1 MEMEIVFSG
10 KMKVDALL
18 GNFVIKTDQ
27 PSSQGGDASA
37 PQPFD
42 LFLASLGTCTG
53 VYVLSFCNA
62 RHIPTEDIT
71 LHFKTVRDKET
82 HLITNIDMSI
92 KVPNTF
98 PEKYHQAMVKSAGKC
113 AVKRL
118 LEHPPEITI
127 NVEQSA

>member
-27 PSSQGGDASA
+27 LSSQGGDASA

-42 LFLASLGTCTG
+42 LFLASLGTCTAL
-53 VYVLSFCNA
+53 YVLIFCNT

-71 LHFKTVRDKET
+71 LHFKTERDKET

-92 KVPNTF
+92 KVPKTF
-98 PEKYHQAMVKSAGKC
+98 PEKYHQAMVMAAGKC

-118 LEHPPEITI
+118 LEHPPGITI
-127 NVEQSA
+127 RVEQST

>member
-10 KMKVDALL
+10 NMKVDALL

-27 PSSQGGDASA
+27 STSQGGDASA

-62 RHIPTEDIT
+62 RHIPTDDIS
-71 LHFKTVRDKET
+71 LHFKTERDRET
-82 HLITNIDMSI
+82 HLITSIDMDI
-92 KVPNTF
+92 KVPKTF
-98 PEKYHQAMVKSAGKC
+98 PEKYKQAMIKSAGKC

-118 LEHPPEITI
+118 LEQPPDITI
-127 NVEQSA
+127 NVEQSP

>member
-10 KMKVDALL
+10 NMKVDALL

-27 PSSQGGDASA
+27 TTSQGGDASA

-53 VYVLSFCNA
+53 VYVLSFCKA
-62 RHIPTEDIT
+62 RHIPTDDIT
-71 LHFKTVRDKET
+71 LHFKTERDRET
-82 HLITNIDMSI
+82 HLITSITMSI
-92 KVPNTF
+92 KVPKTF
-98 PEKYHQAMVKSAGKC
+98 PEKYKQAMIKSAEKC

-118 LEHPPEITI
+118 LEQPPDIAI
-127 NVEQSA
+127 NMEQIP

>member
-10 KMKVDALL
+10 NMKVDALL

-27 PSSQGGDASA
+27 PVSEGGDSSA
-37 PQPFD
+37 PEPFD
-42 LFLASLGTCTG
+42 LFLASLGACTG

-71 LHFKTVRDKET
+71 LHFKTERDENT
-82 HLITNIDMSI
+82 HLITSIDMGI
-92 KVPNTF
+92 RVPKTF
-98 PEKYHQAMVKSAGKC
+98 PEKYKQAMVKSAGKC

-118 LEHPPEITI
+118 LEQPPEINI
-127 NVEQSA
+127 NVDQSP